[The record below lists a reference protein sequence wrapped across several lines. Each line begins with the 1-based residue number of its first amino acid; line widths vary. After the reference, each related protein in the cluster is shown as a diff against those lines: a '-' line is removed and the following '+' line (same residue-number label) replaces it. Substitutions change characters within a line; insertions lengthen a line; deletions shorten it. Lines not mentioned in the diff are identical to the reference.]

1 MRSLFPRLIRL
12 LPIAALAAAPA
23 VLAQGAKSFP
33 DKAARVIVGYSPGGL
48 PDTIARLIGQKRSE
62 CWGQLLKSDAERY
75 SKAVKISG
83 AKVE

>member
-1 MRSLFPRLIRL
+1 MRSLIPRLIRL
-12 LPIAALAAAPA
+12 LPIAALAAAQA

-33 DKAARVIVGYSPGGL
+33 DKPVKVVVGYSPGGL
-48 PDTIARLIGQKRSE
+48 PDIGIEPIGVSGDEWAK
-62 CWGQLLKSDAERY
+62 LLKSDAERY